1 MKCIWVFAAAS
12 LFASAVSAQALSFR
26 ANDPFVFC
34 TQGQDIP
41 DPCWKPLPPYVG
53 GAAWTYTGACD
64 PPNEYGRSWTH
75 DDTLALN
82 QYQTVCA
89 MAISS
94 GAWTGEAS
102 PDRVPFKH

>member
-1 MKCIWVFAAAS
+1 MKCLCVFAATS

-75 DDTLALN
+75 DDTLSLS

-102 PDRVPFKH
+102 PDRVPFQH